1 MTETDLL
8 RTIVET
14 VLGYAQIMS
23 EQITLEAIDV
33 LKKKYES
40 IMVTIGISLGMVLM
54 LSFFMYAQFIDR
66 MPPIFIQMWMLI
78 VGLVIAAMFYIKR
91 LSFAWLKFRH
101 GRRAEFQPLLAKLNV
116 ADLEK
121 DAQVLLDE
129 KFSG

>member
-1 MTETDLL
+1 
-8 RTIVET
+8 
-14 VLGYAQIMS
+14 MS
-23 EQITLEAIDV
+23 EQVNIETINA

-40 IMVTIGISLGMVLM
+40 ILVTIGISLGMVLM

-91 LSFAWLKFRH
+91 LSFAWLKLRH
-101 GRRAEFQPLLAKLNV
+101 GRRAEFQRLLANLSA

-121 DAQVLLDE
+121 DAKVLLDE
-129 KFSG
+129 KFPS